1 MGCIADLPN
10 NIRVIPRWLTKS
22 MTQIWYFLCFLIY
35 RSRESF
41 TDNILSHE
49 TIDTYQKRLH
59 FQCLEFILIGHI
71 FYVLL
76 HCHQPEAFYQ
86 ILTCLIRAL
95 WVHVTYLFTKCVKES
110 CDSPD
115 WLIQYFLS
123 SASSRVT
130 ETVSMKMPCGE
141 CFQKCFSA
149 NNMISLW
156 LNTVIPII
164 VMIWLPNM
172 TRYLQWRIIY
182 RHLTLFT
189 F

>member
-1 MGCIADLPN
+1 M
-10 NIRVIPRWLTKS
+10 
-22 MTQIWYFLCFLIY
+22 
-35 RSRESF
+35 
-41 TDNILSHE
+41 NILYAVFNSEILCSHICE
-49 TIDTYQKRLH
+49 NPRIRLGP
-59 FQCLEFILIGHI
+59 FLGVNNHI
-71 FYVLL
+71 IH
-76 HCHQPEAFYQ
+76 HCHRPEAFYQ
-86 ILTCLIRAL
+86 ILTCLIWAL
-95 WVHVTYLFTKCVKES
+95 WVHVTYLFTKCVTES

-115 WLIQYFLS
+115 WLIQYCLS

-130 ETVSMKMPCGE
+130 ETVSMKMPRGE

-149 NNMISLW
+149 NNMIRLW

-182 RHLTLFT
+182 RQLTLVT

>member
-1 MGCIADLPN
+1 M
-10 NIRVIPRWLTKS
+10 VISNRLS
-22 MTQIWYFLCFLIY
+22 F
-35 RSRESF
+35 RSSHYVVLSYVYVFWQSF
-41 TDNILSHE
+41 KPISN
-49 TIDTYQKRLH
+49 
-59 FQCLEFILIGHI
+59 
-71 FYVLL
+71 LL
-76 HCHQPEAFYQ
+76 KATSNHCHRPEAFYQ
-86 ILTCLIRAL
+86 ILTCLIWAL
-95 WVHVTYLFTKCVKES
+95 WVHVTYWFTKCVTES

-115 WLIQYFLS
+115 WLIQYRLS

-156 LNTVIPII
+156 LNTVILII

-182 RHLTLFT
+182 RHLTLVT